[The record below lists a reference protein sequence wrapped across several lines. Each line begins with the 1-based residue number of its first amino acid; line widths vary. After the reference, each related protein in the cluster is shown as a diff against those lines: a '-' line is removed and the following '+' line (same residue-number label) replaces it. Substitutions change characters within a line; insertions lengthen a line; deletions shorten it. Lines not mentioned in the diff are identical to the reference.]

1 MQNNV
6 AIWDWSDLGNRNLKK
21 LIILIYFN
29 IRNSQMKNNLFI
41 LLIALTAIGFYA
53 CSGSGKNG
61 STDRTTTAIAKQPI
75 DTADTRLAKHLS
87 VFCNS
92 QVEAAQLAANKAST
106 QNVKVFAKQN
116 AQLYSGLSNYL
127 NQISEN
133 YTVKL
138 PAELSATAKENLQ
151 NLEAIKGP
159 SFDHAY
165 LLQMLKDHNTMIRE
179 YNAAKNIQCVPLKTF
194 VLSNQSTII
203 KQAYALSDLKDKTP

>member
-1 MQNNV
+1 MLVPDLEKMVRLIVQQQQSQNNQ
-6 AIWDWSDLGNRNLKK
+6 L
-21 LIILIYFN
+21 
-29 IRNSQMKNNLFI
+29 I
-41 LLIALTAIGFYA
+41 LLIQ
-53 CSGSGKNG
+53 GSQN
-61 STDRTTTAIAKQPI
+61 IF
-75 DTADTRLAKHLS
+75 LYF
-87 VFCNS
+87 VNS